1 MAFWHGD
8 DLHYALNHTSPI
20 TTDKVGTMQAMCI
33 NMIRDAG
40 AFADSSF
47 NMIWMEAHLMGVH
60 AVPATARARSD
71 DEALLEAAAWP
82 AARCSS
88 RPRGLSRVYCY

>member
-1 MAFWHGD
+1 M
-8 DLHYALNHTSPI
+8 HYALKIIHHLLRLIKLVLCKLP
-20 TTDKVGTMQAMCI
+20 CI

-47 NMIWMEAHLMGVH
+47 NMLWMEARLMGVH

-88 RPRGLSRVYCY
+88 RPRG